1 MSAYS
6 RYTATIARGASSE
19 RLVLFSDAVFAIAMT
34 LLVIELHAP
43 DVPVD
48 ELGRALGELVRPY
61 LTFALSFAVIG
72 LVWLS
77 HHRKFRVIG
86 RTDPVLLRLNLLM
99 LFFVAS
105 LPLPTAILGGHGDA
119 VVAVLVYAATICA
132 VGFALSGMWL
142 YAWHARLVDSS
153 VDVAVFRYVLL
164 QSFPIPGIFL
174 LSIPIAVTWGADAAE
189 VAWIAAV
196 PAGWIIAALYRRASR
211 LTAQES
217 A

>member
-1 MSAYS
+1 VSVFT
-6 RYTATIARGASSE
+6 RYTETIARGASCE
-19 RLVLFSDAVFAIAMT
+19 RLILFSDAVFAIAMT

-43 DVPVD
+43 
-48 ELGRALGELVRPY
+48 EASAAEFERAMAGLLRPY

-86 RTDPVLLRLNLLM
+86 HTDPVLLRLNLLM

-105 LPLPTAILGGHGDA
+105 LPLPTAILGEHGDSVLA
-119 VVAVLVYAATICA
+119 VVLYAATICA
-132 VGFALSGMWL
+132 VGFTLSGMWL
-142 YAWHARLVDSS
+142 YAWHAQLIESA

-164 QSFPIPGIFL
+164 QSFPVPGIFV
-174 LSIPIAVTWGADAAE
+174 LSIPIALLWGPDVAEITWVGAVPVTWLITAT
-189 VAWIAAV
+189 
-196 PAGWIIAALYRRASR
+196 YRRTAH
-211 LTAQES
+211 LTDQES